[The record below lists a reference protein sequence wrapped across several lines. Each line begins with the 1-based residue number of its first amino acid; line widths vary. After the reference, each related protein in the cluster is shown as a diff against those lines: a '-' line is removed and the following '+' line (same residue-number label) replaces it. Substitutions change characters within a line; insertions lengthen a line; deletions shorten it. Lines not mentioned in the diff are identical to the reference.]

1 LKNESA
7 AIYGALAKGGIIL
20 DQVALERATTRK
32 VTLRLIPFLFLCFII
47 AILDRVNIGFAALQM
62 NEDLGFSNAVF
73 GLGAGIFFLGYF
85 LLEVP
90 GSAMMTKIGARK
102 WISRIMVTWA
112 IIAILMAFVQT
123 PMQFYAARFVL
134 GIAEASF
141 YPCMVAYLSGFYQT
155 KHHAKA
161 IAGFMLAIPG
171 ANALGAP
178 LSTFLLGIDWLGF
191 SGWQWL
197 FILEAI
203 PALILGIICFF
214 YLDDRLEDVKWLNK
228 EEKTWLIDVV
238 TKENLE
244 KQQVKHYTFWQALK
258 DRDVLILSL
267 GYFCWMM
274 GYYGINMFLPTISKG
289 LSETTSLSTQ
299 SIGWILGLMYA
310 CAMVVMILVGN
321 HSDKKNERRWHVA
334 VCLTTSAVAMI
345 ISTYFYSSSILVSFV
360 FLTIALCG
368 AFGAYSPFWAI
379 PPSFLTGAAAGG
391 AIAMINSIG
400 NLGGF
405 FGPYLVGYIKD
416 TTGSFNT
423 SMIFLG
429 ISMIIS
435 SLIIVFLVKQSGKAL
450 SLEEKKLKQ
459 IS

>member
-1 LKNESA
+1 MN
-7 AIYGALAKGGIIL
+7 
-20 DQVALERATTRK
+20 QQALERSTTRK
-32 VTLRLIPFLFLCFII
+32 VTLRLIPFLSLCFVI

-90 GSAMMTKIGARK
+90 GSAIMSKIGARK

-112 IIAILMAFVQT
+112 IIAILMAFVQE
-123 PMQFYAARFVL
+123 PWQFYTARFLL
-134 GIAEASF
+134 GAAEASF
-141 YPCMVAYLSGFYQT
+141 YPCMVFYLSGFYQT

-171 ANALGAP
+171 ANAVGAP
-178 LSTFLLGIDWLGF
+178 LSTFLLGVNWLDM

-203 PALILGIICFF
+203 PALILGVIAFF
-214 YLDDRLEDVKWLNK
+214 YLDDKIEEVKWLNNDEK
-228 EEKTWLIDVV
+228 EWLIHVT
-238 TKENLE
+238 TKERLE
-244 KQQVKHYTFWQALK
+244 KEQVKRYTFVQALK
-258 DRDVLILSL
+258 DRDVLILSA
-267 GYFCWMM
+267 GYFCWMV
-274 GYYGINMFLPTISKG
+274 GFYGINMFLPTISKR
-289 LSETTSLSTQ
+289 LSDTISLSTQ
-299 SIGWILGLMYA
+299 GMGWLLGLMYTFA
-310 CAMVVMILVGN
+310 ILVMVLVGN
-321 HSDKKNERRWHVA
+321 HSDKKNERRWHVSA
-334 VCLTTSAVAMI
+334 CLTVSAIAMI
-345 ISTYFYSSSILVSFV
+345 ISSFMASTSVILSFV

-391 AIAMINSIG
+391 AIALINSIG

-405 FGPYLVGYIKD
+405 FGPYIVGYIKD
-416 TTGSFNT
+416 VTGSFHI

-429 ISMIIS
+429 ISMIFA
-435 SLIIVFLVKQSGKAL
+435 SLIIVLLVKQSGKAL
-450 SLEEKKLKQ
+450 VVKANNKSSIEES
-459 IS
+459 ISFTKNNGKSV

>member
-1 LKNESA
+1 
-7 AIYGALAKGGIIL
+7 L
-20 DQVALERATTRK
+20 DQHKLERSTTKK

-112 IIAILMAFVQT
+112 VIAILMAFVQT
-123 PMQFYAARFVL
+123 PMQFYVARFLL

-141 YPCMVAYLSGFYQT
+141 YPCMVFYLSGFYQT

-171 ANALGAP
+171 ANAIGAP
-178 LSTFLLGIDWLGF
+178 LSTFLLGVDWLGMA
-191 SGWQWL
+191 GWQWL

-203 PALILGIICFF
+203 PALILGVIAYF
-214 YLDDRLEDVKWLNK
+214 YLDDKIEDVKWLNK
-228 EEKTWLIDVV
+228 DEKQWLIDVT

-244 KQQVKHYTFWQALK
+244 KQQVKHYTFTQALK

-299 SIGWILGLMYA
+299 GMGWILGIMYA

-334 VCLTTSAVAMI
+334 GCLIVSALAMI
-345 ISTYFYSSSILVSFV
+345 TSSYIAETSIVLSFV

-391 AIAMINSIG
+391 AIALINSVG

-405 FGPYLVGYIKD
+405 FGPYIVGYIKD
-416 TTGSFNT
+416 ITGSFHNG
-423 SMIFLG
+423 MIFLG
-429 ISMIIS
+429 ISMIIG

-450 SLEEKKLKQ
+450 IKNVEEKLEK
-459 IS
+459 SS

>member
-1 LKNESA
+1 MNQL
-7 AIYGALAKGGIIL
+7 
-20 DQVALERATTRK
+20 ALERSTTRK
-32 VTLRLIPFLFLCFII
+32 VTLRLIPFLFLCFVI

-73 GLGAGIFFLGYF
+73 GFGAGIFFLGYF

-112 IIAILMAFVQT
+112 LIAVAMAFVKT
-123 PMQFYAARFVL
+123 PMQFYTARFLL
-134 GIAEASF
+134 GVAEASF

-178 LSTFLLGIDWLGF
+178 LSTFLLSVHWLGME
-191 SGWQWL
+191 GWQWL
-197 FILEAI
+197 FVLEAI
-203 PALILGIICFF
+203 PSLILGVVCYF
-214 YLDDRLEDVKWLNK
+214 YLDDTIEAVKWLNK
-228 EEKTWLIDVV
+228 DEKQWLIDVT
-238 TKENLE
+238 TKEALE
-244 KQQVKHYTFWQALK
+244 KQQVKHYTFAQALK
-258 DRDVLILSL
+258 DRDVLILSA
-267 GYFCWMM
+267 GYFCWMV

-289 LSETTSLSTQ
+289 LSETTGLSTQ
-299 SIGWILGLMYA
+299 NMGWILGLMYV
-310 CAMVVMILVGN
+310 CAMVALFLVGN

-334 VCLTTSAVAMI
+334 VCLIVSAIAMMISSYVASTSIV
-345 ISTYFYSSSILVSFV
+345 LSFV

-391 AIAMINSIG
+391 AIALINSIG

-405 FGPYLVGYIKD
+405 FGPYIVGYIKD
-416 TTGSFNT
+416 ITGSFTT
-423 SMIFLG
+423 SMIFMG
-429 ISMIIS
+429 SSMILGS
-435 SLIIVFLVKQSGKAL
+435 FIILVLVKQSGKAL
-450 SLEEKKLKQ
+450 SQDSEKKLEK
-459 IS
+459 SS